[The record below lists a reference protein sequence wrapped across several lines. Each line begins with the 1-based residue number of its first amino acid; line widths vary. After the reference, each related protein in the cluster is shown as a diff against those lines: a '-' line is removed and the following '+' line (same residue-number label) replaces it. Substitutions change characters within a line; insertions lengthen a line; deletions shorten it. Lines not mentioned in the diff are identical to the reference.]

1 MIEGIVITLPFLS
14 EIFADFQE
22 LLLAWS
28 PLIAIC
34 LIWSISNSDLRKIG
48 WIIWIMSV
56 FLLLTMEKAFAQSDC
71 ERAGNNPVLCN
82 DGEVTTGIDP
92 MAVDAAVLASNE

>member
-1 MIEGIVITLPFLS
+1 
-14 EIFADFQE
+14 
-22 LLLAWS
+22 
-28 PLIAIC
+28 
-34 LIWSISNSDLRKIG
+34 
-48 WIIWIMSV
+48 MSV